1 MPQTLNHDS
10 LFSLQTEDAGRLL
23 GLNSFLDE
31 LRVLLTPDDTQGRY
45 AEAANEVDD
54 NLCCPVTYE
63 EDRLSHIPQDI
74 LEVDYGCGDPTIYAK
89 NGDTVLDLGSG
100 SGKHCFM
107 LAKTVGE
114 SGRVI
119 GVDKTPE
126 MLLKSRNAVGEVMSR
141 LGFAAPNV
149 SFVHGNIENLR
160 IDKDLLHSELEK
172 SSITDYDSLEAL
184 AQTLSSSPL
193 IPDESIDL
201 VVSNCVLNLVA
212 DNRKRMLL
220 DELYRVLKCCGSVAI
235 SDIVA
240 EGEVTEEMKAIPDL
254 WTGCLA
260 GAWRRDAFHAAFEQA
275 GFIGMQ
281 EVKSYFWKEVG
292 GVPFH
297 SVTIR
302 AWKSDDSPCGPETR
316 SALYRGPFAEVA
328 DDEGHVFERGI
339 WTPVCDDTADTL
351 SREPYAGT
359 FEVSPADGKSSS
371 IPIAS
376 DDCCGPSCC

>member
-1 MPQTLNHDS
+1 MPQALSHES
-10 LFSLQTEDAGRLL
+10 LFAMPTEDAARLHR
-23 GLNSFLDE
+23 LNNFLSE

-45 AEAANEVDD
+45 GEAANTVDD
-54 NLCCPVTYE
+54 NLCCPVTYD
-63 EDRLSHIPQDI
+63 EDRLSHIPQAI
-74 LEVDYGCGDPTIYAK
+74 LDVDYGCGDPTVFAK
-89 NGDTVLDLGSG
+89 PGDTVLDLGSG

-114 SGRVI
+114 SGHVI

-126 MLLKSRNAVGEVMSR
+126 MLLKSRNAIPEVMSR
-141 LGFAAPNV
+141 LGFTTPNV
-149 SFVHGNIENLR
+149 TFRHGNIENLR
-160 IDKDLLHSELEK
+160 IDKDLLERELEGA
-172 SSITDYDSLEAL
+172 SITDYDSLESL
-184 AQTLSSSPL
+184 AAVLASQPM

-240 EGEVTEEMKAIPDL
+240 EGEITEEMKAIPDL

-260 GAWRRDAFHAAFEQA
+260 GAWRRDAFHAAFEEA

-302 AWKSDDSPCGPETR
+302 AWKGDDVPCGPKTR
-316 SALYRGPFAEVA
+316 KALYRGPFAEVA
-328 DDEGHVFERGI
+328 DDEGHVFERGV

-351 SREPYAGT
+351 AREPYNISFDVTPTEGETTPEAG
-359 FEVSPADGKSSS
+359 
-371 IPIAS
+371 
-376 DDCCGPSCC
+376 DDCCSPGCC